1 MKQFMVMCAVL
12 PILLIIIVQ
21 MSLDQINSYRISG
34 INRCVFSVAND
45 SRADG
50 KYDYEEL
57 LRRLKMIGID
67 RSDVHY
73 SDNSN
78 ESAVRRGQLFDY
90 SVQIDFDKPM
100 VGMMVSDKDNH
111 YSYKITGCAAS
122 EKP

>member
-1 MKQFMVMCAVL
+1 MKQFLVMCAVL
-12 PILLIIIVQ
+12 PILLVIIVQ
-21 MSLDQINSYRISG
+21 LSLDQLNSYRISG

-50 KYDYEEL
+50 KYDYDEL
-57 LRRLKMIGID
+57 LRRLNTIGIKAKN
-67 RSDVHY
+67 VHFQ
-73 SDNSN
+73 DNSN
-78 ESAVRRGQLFDY
+78 ESPVRRGQLFDY
-90 SVQIDFDKPM
+90 SVQIDFDHPM